1 MARDGQTPCNIHL
14 AVCREPYLKFMMEGR
29 KTVETRFAKRCCAPF
44 ERVADGDI
52 VLLKR
57 SAGKVVGV
65 CIVKKVW
72 FYKLDH
78 GSLDSIRQLFG
89 PAICAADETFWEDR
103 KSAAVATL
111 MLIEHVTP
119 IQDVNIVKR
128 DRRGWVVFSGQRGA
142 HDR

>member
-1 MARDGQTPCNIHL
+1 
-14 AVCREPYLKFMMEGR
+14 MMEGR
-29 KTVETRFAKRCCAPF
+29 KTVETRFARRCCAPF

-57 SAGKVVGV
+57 SAGRVVGV
-65 CIVKKVW
+65 CMVKKAW

-78 GSLDSIRQLFG
+78 GSLDSIKQLFG

-111 MLIEHVTP
+111 LLIEQVTP
-119 IQDVNIVKR
+119 IEGVHIVKR
-128 DRRGWVVFSGQRGA
+128 DRRGWVVFSGQKAANGR
-142 HDR
+142 